1 MMNMKLQHNKSSI
14 IKICCSLYLFIC
26 NIVLYFENTYC
37 SYNRAVFILPCA
49 IVEKEIRSFLF
60 SNHYSKTF
68 SSTDRV
74 MKRCLIRLPTIKGNK
89 IVLRLEGVRGS
100 DTTT

>member
-1 MMNMKLQHNKSSI
+1 MNLT
-14 IKICCSLYLFIC
+14 
-26 NIVLYFENTYC
+26 LYFENTYC
-37 SYNRAVFILPCA
+37 SYYRAVFILPCA
-49 IVEKEIRSFLF
+49 IVEKEFRPFLC

-68 SSTDRV
+68 SSNARI

>member
-1 MMNMKLQHNKSSI
+1 ML
-14 IKICCSLYLFIC
+14 
-26 NIVLYFENTYC
+26 IVLILRYFYFTLC
-37 SYNRAVFILPCA
+37 HC
-49 IVEKEIRSFLF
+49 EKEFHPFLC

-68 SSTDRV
+68 SSNARV